1 MKIVILDGATD
12 FKKQTRQARI
22 VKRVR
27 RVFFY
32 DVTGIICKHGS
43 NCTGKVDLNPF
54 TSRKRSIFTAIS
66 TLQYY
71 MQQISGI
78 M

>member
-43 NCTGKVDLNPF
+43 NCTGKW
-54 TSRKRSIFTAIS
+54 I
-66 TLQYY
+66 
-71 MQQISGI
+71 
-78 M
+78 

>member
-32 DVTGIICKHGS
+32 DVTGII
-43 NCTGKVDLNPF
+43 
-54 TSRKRSIFTAIS
+54 
-66 TLQYY
+66 Y
-71 MQQISGI
+71 
-78 M
+78 